1 MTKNKIS
8 LNRQDI
14 IEILNTLSKF
24 PEVNDFCLGIENT
37 GLGNAIEL
45 EFDLEVAG
53 VRGIFTVEVT
63 GVRNW

>member
-1 MTKNKIS
+1 MKNKIR

-14 IEILNTLSKF
+14 VEILNTLSKF
-24 PEVNDFCLGIENT
+24 PEVNDFCLEIKNT
-37 GLGNAIEL
+37 GLGSVIEM

-53 VRGIFTVEVT
+53 VRGIFNIEVT

>member
-1 MTKNKIS
+1 MMKNKIR

-24 PEVNDFCLGIENT
+24 PEVNDFCLEIENT
-37 GLGNAIEL
+37 GLGNVIEL

-53 VRGIFTVEVT
+53 VRGIFNVEVT